1 MAFRRLRTWAA
12 LIGASACVTG
22 FGVQAGPLEDE
33 KAAASNA
40 APLGA
45 TMPPKAAHNAE
56 SRIQMLLDS
65 QPRTAGFE
73 FHNQV
78 GAQGARGGRDDD
90 RDANRDAG
98 AKPAAG
104 QPALERRA
112 ADPPPAPPAAGLF
125 GSAAVPALTQ
135 NSSRTPAAAQAAESP
150 QIPGARPLNAND
162 APEWL
167 RWLMPS
173 QLIPY
178 LMANGQRL
186 VAYGL
191 GAAVLLWLASLG
203 LARMRR

>member
-1 MAFRRLRTWAA
+1 MVSRRLRHLAA
-12 LIGASACVTG
+12 LLGASACLMGSVA
-22 FGVQAGPLEDE
+22 QAGPLDDE
-33 KAAASNA
+33 KAAATNP
-40 APLGA
+40 APPGA
-45 TMPPKAAHNAE
+45 STAPKAAHSAE

-78 GAQGARGGRDDD
+78 GGSAARGNRDED
-90 RDANRDAG
+90 RDPSRDTNSKPVAG
-98 AKPAAG
+98 TPG
-104 QPALERRA
+104 NERRA
-112 ADPPPAPPAAGLF
+112 AEPPPAAGLF

-135 NSSRTPAAAQAAESP
+135 NASRTPAAAQAADSP

-191 GAAVLLWLASLG
+191 GAAVLLWLASVG